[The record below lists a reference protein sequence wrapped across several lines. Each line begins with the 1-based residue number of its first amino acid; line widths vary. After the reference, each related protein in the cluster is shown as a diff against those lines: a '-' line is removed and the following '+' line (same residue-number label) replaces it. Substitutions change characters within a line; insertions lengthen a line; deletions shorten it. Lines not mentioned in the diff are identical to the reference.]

1 MISKQISDLRGTD
14 HRPDLDRLF
23 PSNSGGAMPGQSQIL
38 AAAQLP
44 EIAAAGSSPT
54 PFGGK
59 ILDRLA
65 S

>member
-1 MISKQISDLRGTD
+1 MISKQISGLCGTD

-23 PSNSGGAMPGQSQIL
+23 PSNSGGATQGQSQIL
-38 AAAQLP
+38 AATQLP
-44 EIAAAGSSPT
+44 RIAAVGSSPT

-59 ILDRLA
+59 ILDWLA